1 MQNDAAAQYAKTNS
15 NRTATEYFLQNRT
28 ESAHRH
34 GIPVLRT
41 TPMGD
46 ARSGT
51 RNTAD
56 LGSDRPEG
64 VKSESNPLIKSQQA
78 KKGTS
83 CIDKIVII

>member
-1 MQNDAAAQYAKTNS
+1 
-15 NRTATEYFLQNRT
+15 
-28 ESAHRH
+28 
-34 GIPVLRT
+34 
-41 TPMGD
+41 MGD

-83 CIDKIVII
+83 FIDKIVIICHNLGTSTSHLNH